1 VAGPDRSRVASTARK
16 WAKTRDPVWAF
27 CRDVF
32 NEKPSTEVAQVE
44 EGEDEDHPDA
54 LPRGAV
60 IHTTR
65 GDISVKLFPT
75 ECPRTVQNFATH
87 ARDGYY
93 SGVLFHRVIKGFCI
107 QTGDPLGNPP
117 PPPSCSCWLSLLAM
131 FLPLHRT
138 P

>member
-1 VAGPDRSRVASTARK
+1 
-16 WAKTRDPVWAF
+16 
-27 CRDVF
+27 VF

-117 PPPSCSCWLSLLAM
+117 PPFLFLLVVIACNVSSIAQNSLKEEKRRYVGCISESC
-131 FLPLHRT
+131 P
-138 P
+138 